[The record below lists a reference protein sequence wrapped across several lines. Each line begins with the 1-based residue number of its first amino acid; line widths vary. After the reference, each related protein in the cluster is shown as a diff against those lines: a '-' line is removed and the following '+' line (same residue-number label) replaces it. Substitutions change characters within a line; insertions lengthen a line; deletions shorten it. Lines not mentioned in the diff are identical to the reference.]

1 MTKCLLRSILV
12 LFSFATSAYAFDI
25 MPTGGASYDF
35 GGDDLLKVKFTDG
48 TSSTLRAGDGMQL
61 NFGAVASLD
70 QSNTFFATM
79 TLGWKYSGIGKA
91 ENGSATIS
99 RFPLEGMFYYRAG
112 KHRIGAGMTK
122 HLGISYDTGGVLAD
136 ASTNLESKIGTIL
149 TYGYSSEETDRM
161 SFGVKYT
168 NLTYTATEFDT
179 DVDAGSWGVFILGGF

>member
-1 MTKCLLRSILV
+1 MTKRLLGSILI
-12 LFSFATSAYAFDI
+12 LLSFATSAQAFDI
-25 MPTGGASYDF
+25 GPTGGVSFDF

-70 QSNTFFATM
+70 QMNTFFATM

-99 RFPLEGMFYYRAG
+99 RFPLEGMLYYRAG
-112 KHRIGAGMTK
+112 KHRIGAGLTK

-136 ASTNLESKIGTIL
+136 ASTNLESNVGSIL
-149 TYGYSSEETDRM
+149 SYGYSFEETDM
-161 SFGVKYT
+161 MAFGIKYT

-179 DVDAGSWGVFILGGF
+179 DVDAGSWGVFLLGGF